1 VRNIS
6 INDVDHS
13 PRSVLA
19 IGTDYPP
26 GHVLAAHEHRRAQFL
41 FAVNGA
47 MNVETE
53 DGEWT
58 VLPSNAVM
66 IPAGVAHAVTMDG
79 VSTRSLYIEPSAAP
93 WFPVRCRVVAVS
105 SLLRELLVAAVDM
118 DVELNVAVDFPAH
131 GRGAAVFQLILHEL
145 RDLAPLPVELPLPRH
160 PGLRALC
167 TRYLT
172 GPSIH
177 DSPTRW
183 AEQLHISER
192 TLHRLLISETGISAS
207 SWMQRACILHA
218 LPKLSAGASVTA
230 VASELG
236 YSTPA
241 AFTAMCTR
249 VSGAPPSSYRARV
262 TTQTPE

>member
-1 VRNIS
+1 
-6 INDVDHS
+6 
-13 PRSVLA
+13 
-19 IGTDYPP
+19 
-26 GHVLAAHEHRRAQFL
+26 
-41 FAVNGA
+41 
-47 MNVETE
+47 MNVETD

-118 DVELNVAVDFPAH
+118 DVELNAEVDFPAH

-262 TTQTPE
+262 TTQTQG

>member
-1 VRNIS
+1 MRNIS

-13 PRSVLA
+13 PRGVLA

-26 GHVLAAHEHRRAQFL
+26 GHVLAAHKHRRAQFL

-47 MNVETE
+47 MNVETD

-105 SLLRELLVAAVDM
+105 SLLRELLVAAVDL
-118 DVELNVAVDFPAH
+118 DVELNVEDDFPAH

-145 RDLAPLPVELPLPRH
+145 RVRSVSTLYESDAAIAWYLARLFLMMLGGGVVMATASTANDRYVAYLKRK
-160 PGLRALC
+160 RAERQQLAN
-167 TRYLT
+167 R
-172 GPSIH
+172 GEENSI
-177 DSPTRW
+177 
-183 AEQLHISER
+183 
-192 TLHRLLISETGISAS
+192 
-207 SWMQRACILHA
+207 
-218 LPKLSAGASVTA
+218 
-230 VASELG
+230 
-236 YSTPA
+236 
-241 AFTAMCTR
+241 
-249 VSGAPPSSYRARV
+249 
-262 TTQTPE
+262 

>member
-1 VRNIS
+1 MRNIS
-6 INDVDHS
+6 INDVDHL
-13 PRSVLA
+13 PRGVLA
-19 IGTDYPP
+19 LGTDYPP

-105 SLLRELLVAAVDM
+105 SLLRELLVAAVDV
-118 DVELNVAVDFPAH
+118 DVELNVEDDFPAH
-131 GRGAAVFQLILHEL
+131 GRSAAVFQLILHEL

-167 TRYLT
+167 AQYLAA
-172 GPSIH
+172 PSIH

-183 AEQLHISER
+183 ADRLHVSER
-192 TLHRLLISETGISAS
+192 TLHRLLISETGMSAS

-241 AFTAMCTR
+241 AFAAMCTR

-262 TTQTPE
+262 TTQTQG

>member
-1 VRNIS
+1 MRNIS

-13 PRSVLA
+13 PRGVLA

-79 VSTRSLYIEPSAAP
+79 VSTRSLYIESSAAP

-105 SLLRELLVAAVDM
+105 SLLRELLVAAVDV
-118 DVELNVAVDFPAH
+118 DVELNVEDDFTRTRTRRRGTSADPA
-131 GRGAAVFQLILHEL
+131 RTS
-145 RDLAPLPVELPLPRH
+145 RSCAPTC
-160 PGLRALC
+160 G
-167 TRYLT
+167 
-172 GPSIH
+172 
-177 DSPTRW
+177 
-183 AEQLHISER
+183 
-192 TLHRLLISETGISAS
+192 
-207 SWMQRACILHA
+207 
-218 LPKLSAGASVTA
+218 
-230 VASELG
+230 
-236 YSTPA
+236 TPA
-241 AFTAMCTR
+241 ASAPGIAGVVR
-249 VSGAPPSSYRARV
+249 AVSRSPVDP
-262 TTQTPE
+262 

>member
-1 VRNIS
+1 MRNIS

-118 DVELNVAVDFPAH
+118 DVELNAEVDFPAH

-145 RDLAPLPVELPLPRH
+145 RDLAPLPVELRCRGTRDCGRCARGISQVRRSTTHPR
-160 PGLRALC
+160 G
-167 TRYLT
+167 
-172 GPSIH
+172 GPSN
-177 DSPTRW
+177 S
-183 AEQLHISER
+183 ISVNEHC
-192 TLHRLLISETGISAS
+192 T
-207 SWMQRACILHA
+207 AC
-218 LPKLSAGASVTA
+218 
-230 VASELG
+230 
-236 YSTPA
+236 
-241 AFTAMCTR
+241 
-249 VSGAPPSSYRARV
+249 
-262 TTQTPE
+262 